1 MLGVIRAS
9 QAASERRRSRV
20 RRPIGRAVAVGGLLV
35 VLAGCSIGS
44 GEVKTET
51 RQTGDFS
58 RIEATAGIGVIV
70 QIGPAQPLEVR
81 AQANIL
87 PVIATD
93 VEDGTL
99 RIHSTSAYTS
109 TEPVEVRVVTPSLD
123 GISMSG
129 GSQGSVTGLQ
139 AEALDIEVNG
149 GGGVTAK
156 GTVSKL
162 NLAVNGGGRTGFDD
176 LVARS
181 VALDLSGGAT
191 ATVHASEQVNG
202 TASGGSTVTVL
213 GNPQVNVQTSGGS
226 SVARG

>member
-1 MLGVIRAS
+1 MLGIRAS
-9 QAASERRRSRV
+9 RGGSQQRRLRAHGH
-20 RRPIGRAVAVGGLLV
+20 IGRGVALV
-35 VLAGCSIGS
+35 VLVTLVGCNVGS

-51 RQTGDFS
+51 RQAGDFK
-58 RIEATAGIGVIV
+58 RIDVTAGIGVTV

-99 RIHSTSAYTS
+99 RIHSTGSYTS
-109 TEPVEVRVVTPSLD
+109 SEPVEVRVVTPSLD

-129 GSQGSVTGLQ
+129 GSQAKVTGLQ
-139 AEALDIEVNG
+139 ADALDIAVNG
-149 GGGVTAK
+149 GGGITAN
-156 GTVSKL
+156 GTVSML
-162 NLAVNGGGRTGFDD
+162 NLAVNGGGSVGFDE

-181 VALDLSGGAT
+181 IALDLSGGAS
-191 ATVHASEQVNG
+191 ARIHASEQVNG
-202 TASGGSTVTVL
+202 TATGGSTVTVL

-226 SVARG
+226 AIARG